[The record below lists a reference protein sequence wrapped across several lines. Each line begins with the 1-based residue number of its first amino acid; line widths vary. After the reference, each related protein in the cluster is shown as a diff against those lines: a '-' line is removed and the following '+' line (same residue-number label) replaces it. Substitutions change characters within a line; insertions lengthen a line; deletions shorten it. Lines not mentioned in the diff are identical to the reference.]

1 VLPTTAGDPKHLAG
15 KSQKITLDLTKPIEN
30 SNFEKD
36 DSTEKMKKEK
46 AGSELVDSNN
56 SFVPIIVDGVHLELG
71 KQPSY
76 VSPILNNRAGN
87 TYRGASHTSNPNLKE
102 RWSSSIYFQ
111 GKRIYLGRYER
122 EEDAASIY
130 GWAHLI
136 LFGEEKTRKVVE
148 EGEDFASTNGL
159 KKRKSSMD
167 NFTVTSNIRE
177 KEREHNLDTIFT
189 KEIKEF
195 IQKEVAIQVEHI
207 NEKYQVDLHCMEQQF
222 EERFEE
228 IRKENEARMKNAISN
243 IPIGS
248 GASKSIHKEE

>member
-1 VLPTTAGDPKHLAG
+1 
-15 KSQKITLDLTKPIEN
+15 
-30 SNFEKD
+30 
-36 DSTEKMKKEK
+36 
-46 AGSELVDSNN
+46 
-56 SFVPIIVDGVHLELG
+56 
-71 KQPSY
+71 
-76 VSPILNNRAGN
+76 
-87 TYRGASHTSNPNLKE
+87 
-102 RWSSSIYFQ
+102 
-111 GKRIYLGRYER
+111 
-122 EEDAASIY
+122 
-130 GWAHLI
+130 
-136 LFGEEKTRKVVE
+136 
-148 EGEDFASTNGL
+148 
-159 KKRKSSMD
+159 MD